1 MADFQFAVL
10 DFIQNHLRTPVGDA
24 AMPIITRL
32 GNGGILWVATGFL
45 LLVSRKHRKTGVMVL
60 AALAIEYL
68 LCNVWLKNAVAAAR
82 PCDLNQS
89 VQLLIA
95 RPRDYSFP
103 SGHTGAS
110 FAAVTALYLGKER
123 YWYLALIPAVL
134 IAFSRMRHCGGGGQR
149 FSGLWLCPSFFFLVW
164 KTGAIRSMM
173 VKGKAKGRW
182 NAAEKT
188 DVPV

>member
-1 MADFQFAVL
+1 MTDFQFAVL
-10 DFIQNHLRTPVGDA
+10 DFIQNHLRTPAGDVI
-24 AMPIITRL
+24 MPLITKL
-32 GNGGILWVATGFL
+32 GNGGILWIVTGL
-45 LLVSRKHRKTGVMVL
+45 LLLIPRKHRKTGVMVL

-95 RPRDYSFP
+95 RPGDYSFP

-110 FAAVTALYLGKER
+110 FAAVTALYFGKER

-134 IAFSRMRHCGGGGQR
+134 IAFSRMYLYVHFPADILGGILVGAVSGMAVFVLARFLSARYGNRGQ
-149 FSGLWLCPSFFFLVW
+149 SGV
-164 KTGAIRSMM
+164 
-173 VKGKAKGRW
+173 
-182 NAAEKT
+182 
-188 DVPV
+188 

>member
-24 AMPIITRL
+24 VMPIITRL

-110 FAAVTALYLGKER
+110 FAAVTALYLWKER
-123 YWYLALIPAVL
+123 YWYLALIPAIL
-134 IAFSRMRHCGGGGQR
+134 IAFSRMYLYVHFPTDILGGIVVGVVSGFLAFGCVR
-149 FSGLWLCPSFFFLVW
+149 LFSSWY
-164 KTGAIRSMM
+164 
-173 VKGKAKGRW
+173 GKR
-182 NAAEKT
+182 EK
-188 DVPV
+188 

>member
-24 AMPIITRL
+24 VMPIITRL

-89 VQLLIA
+89 VQLLLA

-110 FAAVTALYLGKER
+110 FAAVTALYL
-123 YWYLALIPAVL
+123 
-134 IAFSRMRHCGGGGQR
+134 AFSRMYLYVHFPTDILGGIVVGAVSGFLAFGCVR
-149 FSGLWLCPSFFFLVW
+149 LFSSWY
-164 KTGAIRSMM
+164 
-173 VKGKAKGRW
+173 GKR
-182 NAAEKT
+182 EQ
-188 DVPV
+188 